1 MTTTL
6 TSQGKAWVGAAR
18 EEGSSSLPPTIPELL
33 ELKLVNLRPH
43 WMLSW
48 PSELIE
54 REVNKNITDFK
65 YIFIFS
71 PPLFQSCSS

>member
-18 EEGSSSLPPTIPELL
+18 LEGSSSLPPTRPELL

-48 PSELIE
+48 PSQLME
-54 REVNKNITDFK
+54 REVNRNITDFK
-65 YIFIFS
+65 YIFFFFWIFKV
-71 PPLFQSCSS
+71 SSS